1 MAKESKLVRNAE
13 RARLVALHANRRAEL
28 VTVIRDPKA
37 TPQAKD
43 GAYARLYKMPRDAS
57 ATRFRNRCQ
66 VTGRPRGYMRGFG
79 ISRIVFRELANQG
92 MLPGVKK
99 ASW

>member
-13 RARLVALHANRRAEL
+13 RARLVRQHAERRAEL
-28 VTVIRDPKA
+28 VAVIRDPRA
-37 TPQAKD
+37 TPEAKD
-43 GAYARLYKMPRDAS
+43 AAYARLYKMPRDAS
-57 ATRFRNRCQ
+57 ATRLRSRCNIS
-66 VTGRPRGYMRGFG
+66 GRPRGYMRGFG
-79 ISRIVFRELANQG
+79 MSRIVFRELANQG